1 MRGAGAAA
9 RRLAARRAA
18 AGDVNGG
25 LRDEQGAAAV
35 AAVEAA
41 PPSESTALL
50 GSAASGR
57 QLTAAYFTD
66 HRIPVPD
73 AEPDTFSF
81 RKLWAFTGPGFL
93 ISIAYLDPGNIEAD
107 LEAGSLAQYKLL
119 WVLLWSSVAGLLLQ
133 RLAARLGA
141 VTGLHM
147 AEHCHRNYSA
157 PVRVLVW
164 LMIELAIIGND
175 MQEVIGTAIAFYL
188 LSNQVIQVW
197 QGVLITIFDT
207 FTFLLIDRYGLRK
220 LELLFGLFIGVMAVT
235 FGYEYVVSAPPQAE
249 VAKGALLP
257 LCEGCGTAVLLQI
270 ISLIG
275 AIIAPHN
282 LYLHSALVKT
292 RDIDKSDSR
301 AVREANTYYFT
312 ETSIAVFISFVINLF
327 VVSVF
332 GDGLYLKTNA
342 EVRNMCLANGNS
354 LGGVTFPD
362 NADVVEAD
370 IYQGGIFLGC
380 KFGAAAMYIWAV
392 GLLAAGQSS
401 TMTGCYSGQF
411 VMEGFLQLRWS
422 RWKRVLFTRT
432 LAIIPTVWVALYS
445 RVQDL
450 SAMNDTLNSI
460 MSLQLPFAL
469 MPLIAFTGS
478 PEIMGAEFVNTPPS
492 TLVALALSAG
502 IIAANMYYVVEAVPS
517 DSAWIGAGSVLGVLY
532 LAFVGYL
539 ALHMLFSIGLMR
551 GLASTPFVRRFI
563 YKPPPPVP
571 VQMEHPLE
579 YESPYGAVAEGGAGD
594 LSGSLSSSGPPPPL
608 TVPVGYA

>member
-1 MRGAGAAA
+1 M
-9 RRLAARRAA
+9 L
-18 AGDVNGG
+18 
-25 LRDEQGAAAV
+25 
-35 AAVEAA
+35 
-41 PPSESTALL
+41 PP
-50 GSAASGR
+50 
-57 QLTAAYFTD
+57 Q
-66 HRIPVPD
+66 
-73 AEPDTFSF
+73 DTFSF

-107 LEAGSLAQYKLL
+107 LEAGSLAQYK
-119 WVLLWSSVAGLLLQ
+119 
-133 RLAARLGA
+133 
-141 VTGLHM
+141 
-147 AEHCHRNYSA
+147 HCHRNYSA

-551 GLASTPFVRRFI
+551 GLASTPVTCTPPRSRPLYVRR
-563 YKPPPPVP
+563 PS
-571 VQMEHPLE
+571 HPLVMCE
-579 YESPYGAVAEGGAGD
+579 LSAHYSSCAGSSTSRRRRCRCRWNTPWSTSPRTARWRKGARATCRAAC
-594 LSGSLSSSGPPPPL
+594 LRRARRRL
-608 TVPVGYA
+608 